1 MPANRIGT
9 KAMADKWCR
18 EALSQ
23 RVKITPPTM
32 KNKAIT
38 TSAVFPPVV
47 GNLQISVLNMK
58 YPPPII
64 SYNRTTDARLGSHV
78 DLVVSRRAFLRY
90 PWGYVQKSD
99 MS

>member
-1 MPANRIGT
+1 M
-9 KAMADKWCR
+9 
-18 EALSQ
+18 SQ

-64 SYNRTTDARLGSHV
+64 FYNRTTNARLGSHV
-78 DLVVSRRAFLRY
+78 DLVVSRRAFL
-90 PWGYVQKSD
+90 
-99 MS
+99 